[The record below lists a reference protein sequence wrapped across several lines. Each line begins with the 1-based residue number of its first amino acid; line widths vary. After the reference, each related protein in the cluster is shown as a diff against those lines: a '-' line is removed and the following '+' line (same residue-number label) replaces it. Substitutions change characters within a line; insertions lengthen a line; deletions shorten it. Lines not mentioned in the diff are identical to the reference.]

1 MATTTTVSS
10 NYAGKDAGMIIGQA
24 FKTIDTI
31 EKGAVTIA
39 ENVNHKLSLR
49 KIAYTDGTT
58 AYTCGFAPAGTIVLN
73 ENTIE
78 PFKFKNDFDV
88 CKEDF
93 RATWSDGI
101 MGGGAANATAPSDIM
116 EAIQA
121 EVLGAIGE
129 KLESDIW
136 NSTVNFSGFL
146 DLFSGDDD
154 VKKSSFGTA
163 VSEAN
168 VLSSYLK
175 PALAAVPVALQN
187 KELIIAVSPDI
198 AQAYAFYLSTQGIV
212 YGNGNSDF
220 ALAFGRHTLTV
231 LNGLPSSNVVI
242 YEKKNL
248 VFATGLTAD
257 HNQVA
262 MVDEDEIGLLTGKVR
277 GKVVYNVGVGYY
289 NAAEIVWRYLEIV

>member
-10 NYAGKDAGMIIGQA
+10 NYAGRDAGVIIGQA

-31 EKGAVTIA
+31 EKNAVTIA
-39 ENVNHKLSLR
+39 ENVNYKLSLR

-101 MGGGAANATAPSDIM
+101 MGAGAANSTAPSDIM
-116 EAIQA
+116 DAIQA

-129 KLESDIW
+129 KLETDIW
-136 NSTVNFSGFL
+136 QSSTNFDGFITLFQADGDVNKPTA
-146 DLFSGDDD
+146 DA
-154 VKKSSFGTA
+154 A
-163 VSEAN
+163 VSESN
-168 VLSSYLK
+168 VLAKYLK
-175 PALAAVPVALQN
+175 AALAALPIALRN
-187 KELIIAVSPDI
+187 KELVFAVSPDV

-212 YGNGNSDF
+212 YGNGNNDF

-231 LNGLPSSNVVI
+231 LNGLPANTVVI
-242 YEKKNL
+242 YERKNL

-257 HNQVA
+257 YNQVA

-277 GKVVYNVGVGYY
+277 GKVVYAVGVGYY
-289 NAAEIVWRYLEIV
+289 NPEEIVYLTLD

>member
-31 EKGAVTIA
+31 EKNAVTIA
-39 ENVNHKLSLR
+39 ENVNYKLSLR

-73 ENTIE
+73 ENLIE

-101 MGGGAANATAPSDIM
+101 MGGGAANASAPQDIM
-116 EAIQA
+116 DAIQA

-136 NSTVNFSGFL
+136 TSSANFDGFIT
-146 DLFSGDDD
+146 LFSTDGD
-154 VKKSSFGTA
+154 VNKPTA
-163 VSEAN
+163 DAAVTESN
-168 VLSSYLK
+168 VLAKYLK
-175 PALAAVPVALQN
+175 PALNAVPVALRN
-187 KELIIAVSPDI
+187 KDLVFAVSPDV
-198 AQAYAFYLSTQGIV
+198 AQAYSFYLSTQGIV

-231 LNGLPSSNVVI
+231 LNGLPENTVVI
-242 YEKKNL
+242 YERKNL

-289 NAAEIVWRYLEIV
+289 NPSEIVWLSLD

>member
-10 NYAGKDAGMIIGQA
+10 NYNGTAAGAIIGQA

-31 EKGAVTIA
+31 EKNAVTIA
-39 ENVNHKLSLR
+39 ENVNFKISLR

-73 ENTIE
+73 ENVIE

-93 RATWSDGI
+93 RQTWSDGI

-116 EAIQA
+116 DAIQA

-136 NSTVNFSGFL
+136 TSSTNFDGFL
-146 DLFSGDDD
+146 TLFADDADILKDSTGDAP
-154 VKKSSFGTA
+154 T
-163 VSEAN
+163 EAN
-168 VLSSYLK
+168 VLASYLK
-175 PALAAVPVALQN
+175 KALNLVPVALRN
-187 KELIIAVSPDI
+187 KELIIAVSPDV

-212 YGNGNSDF
+212 YGMGNTDF

-231 LNGLPSSNVVI
+231 LNGLPSGNVVI

-248 VFATGLTAD
+248 VFATGLTSD
-257 HNQVA
+257 YNQVA
-262 MVDEDEIGLLTGKVR
+262 LVDEDEIGLLTGKVR
-277 GKVVYNVGVGYY
+277 GKVVYAVGVGYY
-289 NAAEIVWRYLEIV
+289 NAEEIVWIYLD

>member
-39 ENVNHKLSLR
+39 ENVNYELSLR

-73 ENTIE
+73 ENLIE

-101 MGGGAANATAPSDIM
+101 MGGGAANGTAPSDIM
-116 EAIQA
+116 DAIQA

-136 NSTVNFSGFL
+136 MGGATAGFL
-146 DLFSGDDD
+146 TLFADDDD
-154 VKKSSFGTA
+154 VNKPTA
-163 VSEAN
+163 ASAVREGN
-168 VLSSYLK
+168 VLSDYLK
-175 PALAAVPVALQN
+175 PALGALPIALRN
-187 KELIIAVSPDI
+187 KELVFAVSPDV
-198 AQAYAFYLSTQGIV
+198 AQAYAFYLATQGIV
-212 YGNGNSDF
+212 YGNGNNDF
-220 ALAFGRHTLTV
+220 ALAFGRHSITV
-231 LNGLPSSNVVI
+231 LNGLPANSVVI

-277 GKVVYNVGVGYY
+277 GKVVYNYGVGYY
-289 NAAEIVWRYLEIV
+289 NAAEIVWLTYVD

>member
-39 ENVNHKLSLR
+39 ENVNFKLSLR

-73 ENTIE
+73 ENLIE

-116 EAIQA
+116 DAIQA

-136 NSTVNFSGFL
+136 TSSTNFDGFINLFANDNDVNTP
-146 DLFSGDDD
+146 
-154 VKKSSFGTA
+154 TA
-163 VSEAN
+163 DAAVTEAN
-168 VLSSYLK
+168 VLAKYLK
-175 PALAAVPVALQN
+175 PALNAVPIALRN
-187 KELIIAVSPDI
+187 KELIVAVSPDV
-198 AQAYAFYLSTQGIV
+198 AQAYAFYLSTQGV
-212 YGNGNSDF
+212 TYGMGNTDF
-220 ALAFGRHTLTV
+220 PLAFGRHTLTV
-231 LNGLPSSNVVI
+231 LNGLPSDTVVI

-289 NAAEIVWRYLEIV
+289 NGSEIVWLTYDA

>member
-10 NYAGKDAGMIIGQA
+10 NYAGKDAGVIIGQS

-31 EKGAVTIA
+31 EKNAVTIA

-58 AYTCGFAPAGTIVLN
+58 AYTCGFAPAGAIVVN
-73 ENTIE
+73 ENLIE

-101 MGGGAANATAPSDIM
+101 MGGGAANATSPSDIM
-116 EAIQA
+116 DAIQA

-129 KLESDIW
+129 KLESDMW
-136 NSTVNFSGFL
+136 QSSVNFDGFL
-146 DLFSGDDD
+146 TLFSADAD
-154 VKKSSFGTA
+154 VIKPTA
-163 VSEAN
+163 AAAVTEAN
-168 VLSSYLK
+168 VLSDYLK
-175 PALAAVPVALQN
+175 QALASVPTSLKN
-187 KELIIAVSPDI
+187 KELILAVSPDVSE
-198 AQAYAFYLSTQGIV
+198 AYAFYLSTQGIV
-212 YGNGNSDF
+212 YGNGNNDF
-220 ALAFGRHTLTV
+220 ALTFGRHTIVT
-231 LNGLPSSNVVI
+231 LNGLPDNTIVV
-242 YEKKNL
+242 YERKNL

-262 MVDEDEIGLLTGKVR
+262 LVDEDEIGLLTGKVR

-289 NAAEIVWRYLEIV
+289 NPSEIVYLTLAV

>member
-10 NYAGKDAGMIIGQA
+10 NYAGRDAGVIIGQA

-31 EKGAVTIA
+31 EKNAVTIA
-39 ENVNHKLSLR
+39 ENVNYKLSLR

-73 ENTIE
+73 ENLIE

-101 MGGGAANATAPSDIM
+101 MGGGAANPTAPSDIM
-116 EAIQA
+116 DAIQA

-129 KLESDIW
+129 KLETDIW
-136 NSTVNFSGFL
+136 TSSTNFDGFITQFIADGDVN
-146 DLFSGDDD
+146 
-154 VKKSSFGTA
+154 KPTA
-163 VSEAN
+163 DAAVTEAN
-168 VLSSYLK
+168 VLTKYLK
-175 PALAAVPVALQN
+175 PALAAVPIALRN
-187 KELIIAVSPDI
+187 KELVFAVSPDV
-198 AQAYAFYLSTQGIV
+198 AQFYAFHLSTQGIT
-212 YGNGNSDF
+212 YGMGNTDF
-220 ALAFGRHTLTV
+220 PLAFGRHTLVV
-231 LNGLPSSNVVI
+231 LNGLPANTVVI
-242 YEKKNL
+242 YERKNL

-262 MVDEDEIGLLTGKVR
+262 LVDEDEIGLLTGKVR

-289 NAAEIVWRYLEIV
+289 NAEEIVYLTFD

>member
-39 ENVNHKLSLR
+39 ENVNYKLSLR

-73 ENTIE
+73 ENLIE

-101 MGGGAANATAPSDIM
+101 MGGGAANGTAPSDIM

-136 NSTVNFSGFL
+136 TSSVNFDGFL
-146 DLFSGDDD
+146 TQFAADAD
-154 VKKSSFGTA
+154 VNKPTA
-163 VSEAN
+163 LDIVTEAN
-168 VLSSYLK
+168 VLSDYLK
-175 PALAAVPVALQN
+175 PALEALPIALRN
-187 KELIIAVSPDI
+187 KELVFAVSPDV
-198 AQAYAFYLSTQGIV
+198 AQAYSFYLATQGIV
-212 YGNGNSDF
+212 YGNGNNDF

-231 LNGLPSSNVVI
+231 LNGIPGNNVVI

-289 NAAEIVWRYLEIV
+289 NAAEIVWLTRD

>member
-1 MATTTTVSS
+1 MPTTTTVSS
-10 NYAGKDAGMIIGQA
+10 NYSGRDAGVIIGQA

-31 EKGAVTIA
+31 EKNAVTIA
-39 ENVNHKLSLR
+39 ENVNYKLSLR

-73 ENTIE
+73 ENLIE

-101 MGGGAANATAPSDIM
+101 MGAGAANSTAPSDIM
-116 EAIQA
+116 DAIQA

-129 KLESDIW
+129 KLETDIW
-136 NSTVNFSGFL
+136 QSSTNFDGFITQFIADGDVNKPTA
-146 DLFSGDDD
+146 DA
-154 VKKSSFGTA
+154 A

-168 VLSSYLK
+168 VLTKYLK
-175 PALAAVPVALQN
+175 PALAALPIALRN
-187 KELIIAVSPDI
+187 KELVFAVSPDV
-198 AQAYAFYLSTQGIV
+198 AQYYAFYLSTQGIT
-212 YGNGNSDF
+212 YGNGNNDF

-231 LNGLPSSNVVI
+231 LNGLPANTVVI
-242 YEKKNL
+242 YERKNL

-289 NAAEIVWRYLEIV
+289 NPEEIVFLTLD

>member
-10 NYAGKDAGMIIGQA
+10 NYAGRDAGVIIGQA

-31 EKGAVTIA
+31 EKNAVTIA
-39 ENVNHKLSLR
+39 ENVNYKLSLR

-73 ENTIE
+73 ENLIE

-101 MGGGAANATAPSDIM
+101 MGGGAANPTAPSDIM
-116 EAIQA
+116 DAIQA

-136 NSTVNFSGFL
+136 TSSTNFDGFITQFIADGDVN
-146 DLFSGDDD
+146 
-154 VKKSSFGTA
+154 KPTA
-163 VSEAN
+163 GHTVTEDN
-168 VLSSYLK
+168 VLTEYLK
-175 PALAAVPVALQN
+175 PALAAVPIALRN
-187 KELIIAVSPDI
+187 KELVFAVSPDV
-198 AQAYAFYLSTQGIV
+198 AQFYAFHLSTQGIT
-212 YGNGNSDF
+212 YGMGNTDF
-220 ALAFGRHTLTV
+220 PLAFGRHTLVV
-231 LNGLPSSNVVI
+231 LNGLPANTVVI
-242 YEKKNL
+242 YERKNL

-262 MVDEDEIGLLTGKVR
+262 LVDEDEIGLLTGKVR

-289 NAAEIVWRYLEIV
+289 NAEEIVYLTFD

>member
-10 NYAGKDAGMIIGQA
+10 NYNGTAAGMIIGQA

-39 ENVNHKLSLR
+39 ENVNYKLSLR

-101 MGGGAANATAPSDIM
+101 MGAGAANATSPSDIM
-116 EAIQA
+116 DAIQA

-136 NSTVNFSGFL
+136 TSTVNFDGFITQFIA
-146 DLFSGDDD
+146 DAD
-154 VKKSSFGTA
+154 VNKPTA
-163 VSEAN
+163 LAAVTEAN

-175 PALAAVPVALQN
+175 PALAAVPIALQN
-187 KELIIAVSPDI
+187 KELVFAVSPDV
-198 AQAYAFYLSTQGIV
+198 AQYYAFYLSTQGIV
-212 YGNGNSDF
+212 YGNGNNDF

-231 LNGLPSSNVVI
+231 LNGLPANSVVI

-289 NAAEIVWRYLEIV
+289 NAAEIVWLSLD

>member
-10 NYAGKDAGMIIGQA
+10 NYAGRDAGVIIGQA

-31 EKGAVTIA
+31 EKNAVTIA
-39 ENVNHKLSLR
+39 ENVNYKLSLR

-101 MGGGAANATAPSDIM
+101 MGGGAANSTAPSDIM
-116 EAIQA
+116 DAIQA

-129 KLESDIW
+129 KLETDIW
-136 NSTVNFSGFL
+136 QSSTNFDGFITLFQADGDVNKPTA
-146 DLFSGDDD
+146 DA
-154 VKKSSFGTA
+154 A
-163 VSEAN
+163 VSESN
-168 VLSSYLK
+168 VLAKYLK
-175 PALAAVPVALQN
+175 PALAALPIALRN
-187 KELIIAVSPDI
+187 KELVFAVSPDV

-212 YGNGNSDF
+212 YGNGNNDF

-231 LNGLPSSNVVI
+231 LNGLPANTVVI
-242 YEKKNL
+242 YERKNL

-277 GKVVYNVGVGYY
+277 GKVVYAVGVGYY
-289 NAAEIVWRYLEIV
+289 NPEEIVYLTFD

>member
-1 MATTTTVSS
+1 MATTLTVSS
-10 NYAGKDAGMIIGQA
+10 NYAGRDAGMIIGQA

-31 EKGAVTIA
+31 EKNAVTIA
-39 ENVNHKLSLR
+39 EDVNYKLSLR

-93 RATWSDGI
+93 RQTWSNGI
-101 MGGGAANATAPSDIM
+101 MGAGAANGVAPSDIM
-116 EAIQA
+116 DAIQA

-129 KLESDIW
+129 KLEHDIW
-136 NSTVNFSGFL
+136 QSSTNFDGFL
-146 DLFSGDDD
+146 TLFIADSD
-154 VKKSSFGTA
+154 VHKPTA
-163 VSEAN
+163 SAVVTEAN
-168 VLSSYLK
+168 VLSAYLK
-175 PALAAVPVALQN
+175 PALNAVPIALRN
-187 KELIIAVSPDI
+187 KELILAVSPDV

-220 ALAFGRHTLTV
+220 PLAFGRHTLVV
-231 LNGLPSSNVVI
+231 LNGLPANSVVI

-262 MVDEDEIGLLTGKVR
+262 LVDEDEIGLLTGKVR

-289 NAAEIVWRYLEIV
+289 NAAEIVYLRKV

>member
-39 ENVNHKLSLR
+39 ENVNYKLSLR

-73 ENTIE
+73 ENLIE

-101 MGGGAANATAPSDIM
+101 MGGGAANGTAPSDIM
-116 EAIQA
+116 DAIQA

-129 KLESDIW
+129 KLEADIW
-136 NSTVNFSGFL
+136 QSYEGFYGFL
-146 DLFSGDDD
+146 TQFSADAD
-154 VKKSSFGTA
+154 VNKPTA
-163 VSEAN
+163 VDPVDETN
-168 VLSSYLK
+168 VLSDYLK
-175 PALAAVPVALQN
+175 PALNALPIALRN
-187 KELIIAVSPDI
+187 KELVFAVSPDV
-198 AQAYAFYLSTQGIV
+198 AQAYAFHLSTQGIT
-212 YGNGNSDF
+212 YGNGNTDF

-231 LNGLPSSNVVI
+231 LNGLPANNVVI

-289 NAAEIVWRYLEIV
+289 NAAEIVWLARD

>member
-10 NYAGKDAGMIIGQA
+10 NYAGRDAGVIIGQA

-31 EKGAVTIA
+31 EKNAVTIA
-39 ENVNHKLSLR
+39 ENVNYKLSLR

-73 ENTIE
+73 ENLIE

-101 MGGGAANATAPSDIM
+101 MGAGAANPTAPSDIM
-116 EAIQA
+116 DAIQA

-129 KLESDIW
+129 KLETDIW
-136 NSTVNFSGFL
+136 QSSTNFDGFL
-146 DLFSGDDD
+146 TLFAADGD
-154 VKKSSFGTA
+154 VNKPTA
-163 VSEAN
+163 DAAVTEAN
-168 VLSSYLK
+168 VLDKYLK
-175 PALAAVPVALQN
+175 PALAAVPIALRN
-187 KELIIAVSPDI
+187 KDLVFAVSPDV
-198 AQAYAFYLSTQGIV
+198 AQYYAFYLSTQGIT

-231 LNGLPSSNVVI
+231 LNGLPANTVVI
-242 YEKKNL
+242 YERKNL

-262 MVDEDEIGLLTGKVR
+262 LVDEDEIGLLTGKVR

-289 NAAEIVWRYLEIV
+289 NAEEIVYLTLD

>member
-10 NYAGKDAGMIIGQA
+10 NYAGRDAGMIIGQA

-31 EKGAVTIA
+31 EKNAVTIA
-39 ENVNHKLSLR
+39 ENVNYKLSLR

-73 ENTIE
+73 ENLIE

-101 MGGGAANATAPSDIM
+101 MGGGAANPTAPSDIM
-116 EAIQA
+116 DAIQA

-129 KLESDIW
+129 KLETDIW
-136 NSTVNFSGFL
+136 QSSTNFDGFL
-146 DLFSGDDD
+146 TLFAADGDVNKPTADA
-154 VKKSSFGTA
+154 A

-168 VLSSYLK
+168 VLAKYLK
-175 PALAAVPVALQN
+175 PALAAVPIALRN
-187 KELIIAVSPDI
+187 KDLVFAVSPDV
-198 AQAYAFYLSTQGIV
+198 AQYYAFYLSTQGIT

-231 LNGLPSSNVVI
+231 LNGLPANTVVI
-242 YEKKNL
+242 YERKNL

-262 MVDEDEIGLLTGKVR
+262 LVDEDEIGLLTGKVR

-289 NAAEIVWRYLEIV
+289 NAEEIVYLTLD

>member
-10 NYAGKDAGMIIGQA
+10 NYNGTAAGAIIGQA

-31 EKGAVTIA
+31 EKNAVTIA
-39 ENVNHKLSLR
+39 ENVNFKLSLR

-101 MGGGAANATAPSDIM
+101 MGAGAANSNAPSDIM
-116 EAIQA
+116 DAIQA

-129 KLESDIW
+129 KLETDMWRS
-136 NSTVNFSGFL
+136 STNFNGWLTQFIA
-146 DLFSGDDD
+146 DAD
-154 VKKSSFGTA
+154 VIKPTSA
-163 VSEAN
+163 AVVSEAN
-168 VLSSYLK
+168 VLSNYLK
-175 PALAAVPVALQN
+175 PALNAVPIALRN
-187 KELIIAVSPDI
+187 KELVIAVSPDV

-212 YGNGNSDF
+212 YGMGNTDF

-231 LNGLPSSNVVI
+231 LNGLPANSVVI
-242 YEKKNL
+242 YERKNL

-257 HNQVA
+257 YNQVA
-262 MVDEDEIGLLTGKVR
+262 LVDEDEIGLLTGKVR
-277 GKVVYNVGVGYY
+277 GKVVYAVGVGYY
-289 NAAEIVWRYLEIV
+289 NAQEIVYLRKV

>member
-10 NYAGKDAGMIIGQA
+10 NYNGKDAGMIIGQA

-31 EKGAVTIA
+31 EKQAVTIA
-39 ENVNHKLSLR
+39 ENVNYKLSLR

-58 AYTCGFAPAGTIVLN
+58 AYSCGFTPAGAIVLN

-116 EAIQA
+116 DAIQA

-129 KLESDIW
+129 KLEMEIW
-136 NSTVNFSGFL
+136 RGDATAGFL
-146 DLFSGDDD
+146 DLFAADGD
-154 VKKSSFGTA
+154 VNKPTA
-163 VSEAN
+163 DAAVTEAN
-168 VLSSYLK
+168 VLTKYLK
-175 PALAAVPVALQN
+175 PALNAVPIALRN
-187 KELIIAVSPDI
+187 KDLVVAVSPDV
-198 AQAYAFYLSTQGIV
+198 AQAYAFYLSTQGIT

-220 ALAFGRHTLTV
+220 PLTFGRHTLTV
-231 LNGLPSSNVVI
+231 LNGLPENSVVI

-248 VFATGLTAD
+248 VFATGLLAD

-262 MVDEDEIGLLTGKVR
+262 LVDEDEIGLLTGKVR
-277 GKVVYNVGVGYY
+277 GKVVYNYGVGYY
-289 NAAEIVWRYLEIV
+289 NAAEIVWLSLD

>member
-10 NYAGKDAGMIIGQA
+10 NYAGRDAGMIIGQA

-31 EKGAVTIA
+31 EKNAVTIA
-39 ENVNHKLSLR
+39 EDVNYKLSLR

-93 RATWSDGI
+93 RQTWSNGI
-101 MGGGAANATAPSDIM
+101 MGAGAANGVAPSDIM
-116 EAIQA
+116 DAIQA

-129 KLESDIW
+129 KLEGDIW
-136 NSTVNFSGFL
+136 TSSTNFDGFL
-146 DLFSGDDD
+146 TLFADDAD
-154 VKKSSFGTA
+154 VNKPTA
-163 VSEAN
+163 DAAVTEAN
-168 VLSSYLK
+168 VLPKYLK
-175 PALAAVPVALQN
+175 PALNAVPVALRN
-187 KELIIAVSPDI
+187 KELIVAVSPDV
-198 AQAYAFYLSTQGIV
+198 AQAYAFYLSTQGIT

-220 ALAFGRHTLTV
+220 PLAFGRHTLTV
-231 LNGLPSSNVVI
+231 LNGLPSNSVVI
-242 YEKKNL
+242 YERKNL

-257 HNQVA
+257 FNQVA
-262 MVDEDEIGLLTGKVR
+262 LVDEDEIGLLTGKVR
-277 GKVVYNVGVGYY
+277 GKVVYAVGVGYY
-289 NAAEIVWRYLEIV
+289 NAEEIVWLSLD